1 MEHEAVIRRLPAS
14 GGPERLGQWLPVL
27 ERANL
32 VDVKGKRLRRPI
44 S

>member
-1 MEHEAVIRRLPAS
+1 MRLSSDGSQRRAGLS
-14 GGPERLGQWLPVL
+14 DWQWLPVL